1 MKRLIACTFAT
12 AAAMLIT
19 GAAHAQK
26 TQEYPVRPM
35 RLVIPWPPGQATDLV
50 GRVIAQ
56 KLGEIFG
63 HQVVADNRAGAGGM
77 IGTDI
82 VAKAAPDGY
91 TLLAASSGPVT
102 VAPLLQKTPYNSAR
116 DLQPVAI
123 AGLAAYV
130 LVTAPS
136 FPAKD
141 IKEFIALAKNNPGK
155 YTYASSGTGAA
166 AHLAVEYFNNV
177 AGIKATHVPYKGS
190 VPALTDV
197 ISGQVSY
204 MTETVSA
211 TMPHVRSGKLKAYGI
226 SVTKPS
232 PLAPGVPTY
241 EAAAGMQGFNFAAW
255 IGVMVAAGTPKPLVD
270 KITSAVDKVLQTQDA
285 RDKLG
290 SVGLD
295 VNYHRAEEMAAY
307 LKKQSAQVA
316 DIIKSANIKIE

>member
-1 MKRLIACTFAT
+1 MHRLWVFTFALLVSS
-12 AAAMLIT
+12 AAF
-19 GAAHAQK
+19 AQ
-26 TQEYPVRPM
+26 QNYPSRPM

-50 GRVIAQ
+50 GRVIAM
-56 KLGEIFG
+56 KMGEIFG

-91 TLLAASSGPVT
+91 TILAASSGPIT
-102 VAPLLQKTPYNSAR
+102 VAPLLQKTPYIPAR
-116 DLQPVAI
+116 DLAPVAI
-123 AGLAAYV
+123 AGFVGYV

-141 IKEFIALAKNNPGK
+141 IKEFIALAKSNPGK

-177 AGIKATHVPYKGS
+177 AGIKAIHVPYKGS

-197 ISGQVSY
+197 IGGQVSY
-204 MTETVSA
+204 MTETVAA
-211 TMPHVRSGKLKAYGI
+211 TLPHVRSGRLKAYGQ
-226 SVTKPS
+226 STLKAS
-232 PLAPGVPTY
+232 ALAPDIPTY
-241 EAAAGMQGFNFAAW
+241 AVAANMPGFDFAAW
-255 IGVMVAAGTPKPLVD
+255 IGIMVSAGTPKPIVD
-270 KITSAVDKVLQTQDA
+270 KVAAAVDKVLQTADA
-285 RDKLG
+285 REKMG

-295 VNYHRAEEMAAY
+295 VNYHRADDMGAY

-316 DIIKSANIKIE
+316 DIIKQANIKIE